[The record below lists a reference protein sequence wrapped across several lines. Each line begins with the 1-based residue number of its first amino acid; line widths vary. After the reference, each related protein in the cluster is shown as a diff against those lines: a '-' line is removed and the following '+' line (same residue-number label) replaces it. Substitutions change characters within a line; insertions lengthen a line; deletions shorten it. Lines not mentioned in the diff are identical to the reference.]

1 MPLFSHFFPLFNTIG
16 MALITV
22 NNAYWISVVVQGL
35 RDDLVAQKGRIM
47 AVFALAK
54 SVAYRDFLDESIQ
67 VSRKK
72 ATVAVSGHKF

>member
-72 ATVAVSGHKF
+72 ATVGHKF

>member
-1 MPLFSHFFPLFNTIG
+1 